1 MIFVTNEKGHSVTVL
16 DPETYE
22 VIKTVET
29 SRRPRDLRF
38 NADHT
43 LLYVACGDDDVID
56 VIDVASLEVVDYIP
70 TGPSPEDFIFSNDGS
85 VLYVSN
91 EED

>member
-1 MIFVTNEKGHSVTVL
+1 MRFRAFYKVCVAIFLVGSLSGVPSVGHAAGTGMIFVTNEKGHSVTVL

-38 NADHT
+38 NAET
-43 LLYVACGDDDVID
+43 MT
-56 VIDVASLEVVDYIP
+56 S
-70 TGPSPEDFIFSNDGS
+70 SM
-85 VLYVSN
+85 
-91 EED
+91 